1 VALGTAATR
10 DIKYGFAGGLL
21 LAFCVAFLLE
31 YVDRNIKTPE
41 QIKNDLSL
49 PFLGLVPLV
58 SGKHQENRLVS
69 DAPAATFGEAFRT
82 LRTNVKLS
90 IATDGARTVL
100 VTSACP
106 GDGKTLVASNLA
118 VVLAMTDQKVILIDA
133 DLRRPRLH
141 KVFNYPSEPG
151 LSDLL
156 VGDAQSTEIRTTSV
170 PGLHLL
176 TCGSLPPNPSELL
189 DSRRF
194 RHLIEKLGR
203 KYDWIIIDSPPVL
216 PVTDAIILGETAA
229 AVVLVVA
236 AEQTPMYSARAA
248 LEQLENARAH
258 VIGAVLNRADLKRR
272 AYYYERYYRHEY
284 GQYYTESTSPA

>member
-1 VALGTAATR
+1 
-10 DIKYGFAGGLL
+10 
-21 LAFCVAFLLE
+21 
-31 YVDRNIKTPE
+31 
-41 QIKNDLSL
+41 
-49 PFLGLVPLV
+49 
-58 SGKHQENRLVS
+58 
-69 DAPAATFGEAFRT
+69 
-82 LRTNVKLS
+82 
-90 IATDGARTVL
+90 VL

-216 PVTDAIILGETAA
+216 PVTDAIVLGETAA